1 MGLGGEFGGNVER
14 TQARSFRGTCL
25 KTLVGHSSAVT
36 AVQFNLDGT
45 LVLSCSYDGKCCVWD
60 VLSGC
65 CLKSILSNETS
76 LVQISH
82 ARLSPNG
89 KYLLMSTLDSVIRLW
104 DYKIGQG
111 RVLKSYKGHINKDY
125 CVMAC
130 FSTVKRKW
138 VISGSE
144 DGNIL
149 IWDLNTGEVVKRLVG
164 HTRAILSC
172 DAHPFQQ
179 IIVSGSL
186 DKTIKIWR
194 WS

>member
-1 MGLGGEFGGNVER
+1 MTMMSMSDILFPPLLKNTMKMECLSHNCLKVLGFTFYIVVLFCFV
-14 TQARSFRGTCL
+14 SGTCL

-111 RVLKSYKGHINKDY
+111 RVLKSYKGGIKL
-125 CVMAC
+125 
-130 FSTVKRKW
+130 
-138 VISGSE
+138 SE
-144 DGNIL
+144 
-149 IWDLNTGEVVKRLVG
+149 V
-164 HTRAILSC
+164 
-172 DAHPFQQ
+172 F
-179 IIVSGSL
+179 
-186 DKTIKIWR
+186 
-194 WS
+194 